1 MPNNPLGRVGHR
13 RWMICALLFFATT
26 INYTDRQVLGL
37 LAPMLQTKIGWNEAQ
52 YAYIGTS
59 FSMAYA
65 LGLLIMGG
73 LIDRVG
79 TRLGYA
85 AIAICSLAA
94 VSHSIVGS
102 ARGFGIVG
110 FALGFGESGTFPAAI
125 KTVAEWFPKKERAP
139 ATGIVSSGTNA
150 GPTIAPLVV
159 PWFATALEK
168 VKQLLCDG

>member
-1 MPNNPLGRVGHR
+1 M
-13 RWMICALLFFATT
+13 MCALLFFATT

-85 AIAICSLAA
+85 AIAIWSLAA
-94 VSHSIVGS
+94 VSHSLVGS
-102 ARGFGIVG
+102 ARG
-110 FALGFGESGTFPAAI
+110 SG
-125 KTVAEWFPKKERAP
+125 
-139 ATGIVSSGTNA
+139 SSGLRSSSASPEIFPRQSRRLPSGFRKKNERWQRGSLTRA
-150 GPTIAPLVV
+150 RMQAPQSPLLSY
-159 PWFATALEK
+159 PGLQPLSEK